1 MKGRAAFSLVEV
13 LLACAVLAVVLVP
26 AAGTIRAQLA
36 AVDRLA
42 ARLRLER
49 LLEERLT
56 LAEERLSAVRGED
69 LPSPAFRPGAIVFHE
84 LPPEETRHGRFSL
97 WRIEISA
104 FDPQAGFRRTA
115 VRHVLLPAAP
125 RGKETP

>member
-1 MKGRAAFSLVEV
+1 MKGRAAFSLIEV
-13 LLACAVLAVVLVP
+13 LLACAILAVVLVP

-56 LAEERLSAVRGED
+56 LAEERLSARGED

-97 WRIEISA
+97 WRIGISA
-104 FDPQAGFRRTA
+104 FDPQAGFSRTA